1 MCTNYVRLNNW
12 CICCRSVLSLVQF
25 LFSFVLF
32 VLIYDKIMNMK
43 QKKLKIEPKIKLDYN
58 TYSRQIMQNHID
70 LSESHKFKVFSQ

>member
-32 VLIYDKIMNMK
+32 VLIYDNEYETKETKNWTKDKIGLQHIFKTNYAK
-43 QKKLKIEPKIKLDYN
+43 PHRSIRI
-58 TYSRQIMQNHID
+58 TQI
-70 LSESHKFKVFSQ
+70 